1 MNSLLVEVVG
11 MTGAVLTTVC
21 WVPQAV
27 QIIRSR
33 ETRAISLAGTLTFT
47 IGIAFWLIYGLALWD
62 WPLIL
67 SNIVTLALA
76 SLIVALK
83 LRHG

>member
-1 MNSLLVEVVG
+1 MNALLVDIVG

-21 WVPQAV
+21 WLPQAI

-33 ETRAISLAGTLTFT
+33 ETRAISLAANLVFSLGLV
-47 IGIAFWLIYGLALWD
+47 FWLVYGFALMD

-67 SNIVTLALA
+67 SDVVTL
-76 SLIVALK
+76 SLMLVIVSLK